1 MILCVKLLCNA
12 LLANSAAAVLATM
25 SASDSPF
32 NAYPLRGNQYSLQN
46 WDWNFDD
53 LPANPHHEPA
63 PAPTADD
70 WDFDYFLHNPVDD
83 QDPAFAYT
91 NATPYNMSS
100 SRAQP
105 GRLPN
110 GYVDLTS
117 PHVDLTEPDS
127 PPRRRKRE
135 SPTPGPSSKRVRRED
150 GKVAESS
157 NSKSPDAPI
166 EQIDLSQDDDVL
178 DVLKKQR
185 EDAIKAQAKP
195 VETVTTFNSFNCV
208 ICMDRPTD
216 ITATACGM
224 NSPPEFPQ
232 NLLIINRSPVLPHVP
247 HGSSHRRRKPYRA
260 WRGKALPMSRLQE
273 EY

>member
-1 MILCVKLLCNA
+1 M
-12 LLANSAAAVLATM
+12 AVLATM
-25 SASDSPF
+25 SGSDSPY
-32 NAYPLRGNQYSLQN
+32 NAYPLRGQYAFQN
-46 WDWNFDD
+46 WDRDSD
-53 LPANPHHEPA
+53 RLPANNPHHPA
-63 PAPTADD
+63 PAPHADD
-70 WDFDYFLHNPVDD
+70 SWDFDHWLLNPVNEE
-83 QDPAFAYT
+83 DPAFAYT
-91 NATPYNMSS
+91 NAAPYHMSS

-117 PHVDLTEPDS
+117 PHVDLTEPES

-135 SPTPGPSSKRVRRED
+135 SPIPGPSSKRLKRED
-150 GKVAESS
+150 GNAAESA
-157 NSKSPDAPI
+157 NTKPPDAPI

-178 DVLKKQR
+178 DVLQKQR

-224 NSPPEFPQ
+224 Y
-232 NLLIINRSPVLPHVP
+232 
-247 HGSSHRRRKPYRA
+247 SHCIS
-260 WRGKALPMSRLQE
+260 LDC
-273 EY
+273 

>member
-1 MILCVKLLCNA
+1 MHAQPYPSQLQVALTPALGRLPIFTAGRALQAILHGFSVILCVKPTEPVSNA
-12 LLANSAAAVLATM
+12 LLAYPAAAVLATM
-25 SASDSPF
+25 SASDSPY
-32 NAYPLRGNQYSLQN
+32 NAYPLRGNQYSFQN
-46 WDWNFDD
+46 WDWNFED

-63 PAPTADD
+63 PASTADD
-70 WDFDYFLHNPVDD
+70 WDFDHFLHNHVDAG
-83 QDPAFAYT
+83 DPAFAYT

-135 SPTPGPSSKRVRRED
+135 SPTPGPSSKRLKRED
-150 GKVAESS
+150 GTAGDSS
-157 NSKSPDAPI
+157 SKSPDAKI

-195 VETVTTFNSFNCV
+195 VETVTTFNSFTCV
-208 ICMDRPTD
+208 ICMDTPTD
-216 ITATACGM
+216 ITATACGTF
-224 NSPPEFPQ
+224 SHTASLR
-232 NLLIINRSPVLPHVP
+232 LL
-247 HGSSHRRRKPYRA
+247 Y
-260 WRGKALPMSRLQE
+260 
-273 EY
+273 

>member
-1 MILCVKLLCNA
+1 
-12 LLANSAAAVLATM
+12 M
-25 SASDSPF
+25 SASDSPY
-32 NAYPLRGNQYSLQN
+32 NAYPLRGQSSFQN
-46 WDWNFDD
+46 WDWDLDD
-53 LPANPHHEPA
+53 LPSHEPHQTPA
-63 PAPTADD
+63 PAPPLNND
-70 WDFDYFLHNPVDD
+70 WNFDHWLHNPVNED
-83 QDPAFAYT
+83 DPAFAYT
-91 NATPYNMSS
+91 NARPYDMAS
-100 SRAQP
+100 SRAQS

-135 SPTPGPSSKRVRRED
+135 SPTPGPSSKRLKRED
-150 GKVAESS
+150 GNAAEGS

-216 ITATACGM
+216 ITATACGTY
-224 NSPPEFPQ
+224 SHATF
-232 NLLIINRSPVLPHVP
+232 LS
-247 HGSSHRRRKPYRA
+247 GSY
-260 WRGKALPMSRLQE
+260 
-273 EY
+273 

>member
-1 MILCVKLLCNA
+1 LHVFSVVLYVKLLCNA
-12 LLANSAAAVLATM
+12 LLANPAAAVLATM
-25 SASDSPF
+25 SASDSPYNA
-32 NAYPLRGNQYSLQN
+32 NAYPLRAQYSFQN
-46 WDWNFDD
+46 LDWNFDH
-53 LPANPHHEPA
+53 LPADDPHHEPV
-63 PAPTADD
+63 PAPQADD
-70 WDFDYFLHNPVDD
+70 WDFDDWLNNPANEA
-83 QDPAFAYT
+83 DPAFAYT

-117 PHVDLTEPDS
+117 PHVDLTEPDT

-135 SPTPGPSSKRVRRED
+135 SPTPGPSSKRLKRD
-150 GKVAESS
+150 AGNAAESA
-157 NSKSPDAPI
+157 SKSPDAPI
-166 EQIDLSQDDDVL
+166 EQIDLSQDDGVL

-224 NSPPEFPQ
+224 
-232 NLLIINRSPVLPHVP
+232 
-247 HGSSHRRRKPYRA
+247 
-260 WRGKALPMSRLQE
+260 SR
-273 EY
+273 